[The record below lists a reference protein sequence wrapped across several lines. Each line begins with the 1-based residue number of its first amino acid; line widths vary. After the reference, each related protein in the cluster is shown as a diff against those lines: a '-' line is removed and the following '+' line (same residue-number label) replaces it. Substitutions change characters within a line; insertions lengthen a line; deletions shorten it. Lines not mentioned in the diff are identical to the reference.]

1 MSLNL
6 FLLMVLVAFVTEGQT
21 TGNDYTAP
29 TGDAAERFGQRD
41 AEKFK
46 FLGE

>member
-1 MSLNL
+1 LSLSVL
-6 FLLMVLVAFVTEGQT
+6 FLILVVVKGEQT
-21 TGNDYTAP
+21 AAKTLTALI
-29 TGDAAERFGQRD
+29 GEAAERFGQRD

>member
-1 MSLNL
+1 LSLSVL
-6 FLLMVLVAFVTEGQT
+6 FLILVVVVKGEQT
-21 TGNDYTAP
+21 AAKTLTALI
-29 TGDAAERFGQRD
+29 GEVAERFGQRD

>member
-1 MSLNL
+1 LSLSVL
-6 FLLMVLVAFVTEGQT
+6 FLILVVVKGEQT
-21 TGNDYTAP
+21 AAKTLTALI
-29 TGDAAERFGQRD
+29 GEVAERFGQRD